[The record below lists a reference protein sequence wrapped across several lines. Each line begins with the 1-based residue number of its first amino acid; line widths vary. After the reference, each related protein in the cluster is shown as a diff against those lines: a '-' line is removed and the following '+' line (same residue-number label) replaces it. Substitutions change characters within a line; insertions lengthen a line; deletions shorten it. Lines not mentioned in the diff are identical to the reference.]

1 MQEELTNLKRHQKNR
16 DRTLNILAYVLVFIS
31 IFLFI
36 LFVANSIDRD
46 FRFYLIYK
54 DHFGTLFRGF
64 LNTIW
69 ISLVVLLGSM
79 VLGFLFFRMSK
90 STIPYLGAYLKA
102 FTNVFTEIIYGTP
115 LLVLIVV
122 SAFVIAPAFNIFSIS
137 PTVRRILSGIFSLI
151 IYITPYM
158 KNVYQS
164 AFSSIG
170 NDQFMAMDLFG
181 FTSYQRYRYIIIP
194 QVVRILMPPLMNNFS
209 LIIKGSALLNILAF
223 NEIYYTILLA
233 NSITF
238 AFVEGYLLM
247 WALYLIITIPLSQ
260 LTKYIERKWSL

>member
-1 MQEELTNLKRHQKNR
+1 MQNDTINKRKTEKMRNR
-16 DRTLNILAYVLVFIS
+16 NLNILAYVLVFIS

-36 LFVANSIDRD
+36 LFIANSRTSD
-46 FRFYLIYK
+46 FQLYLIT
-54 DHFGTLFRGF
+54 DRFGPLIFRGF

-69 ISLVVLLGSM
+69 VSLVVLLGSM
-79 VLGFLFFRMSK
+79 IIGFLFFKMSK
-90 STIPYLGAYLKA
+90 SNIPYFGAYLRA

-122 SAFVIAPAFNIFSIS
+122 SAFVIGPAFNIYQ
-137 PTVRRILSGIFSLI
+137 RNLAGIISLI

-164 AFSSIG
+164 AFSSIS

-181 FTSYQRYRYIIIP
+181 FTPYQRYRYIIIP

-209 LIIKGSALLNILAF
+209 LIIKGSALLNVLSFNDLYYSILIAQ
-223 NEIYYTILLA
+223 
-233 NSITF
+233 SKTF

>member
-1 MQEELTNLKRHQKNR
+1 MRNR
-16 DRTLNILAYVLVFIS
+16 SLNIIAYVLVFIS
-31 IFLFI
+31 IFLFM
-36 LFVANSIDRD
+36 LFIANSRTSD
-46 FRFYLIYK
+46 FQLYLIT
-54 DHFGTLFRGF
+54 DRFGPLILRGF

-69 ISLVVLLGSM
+69 VSLVVLLGSM
-79 VLGFLFFRMSK
+79 IIGFLFFRMSK
-90 STIPYLGAYLKA
+90 SNSPYFGAYLRA

-122 SAFVIAPAFNIFSIS
+122 SAFVIGPAFNIYQ
-137 PTVRRILSGIFSLI
+137 RNLAGIISLI

-164 AFSSIG
+164 AFSSIS

-181 FTSYQRYRYIIIP
+181 FTPYQRYRYIIIP

-209 LIIKGSALLNILAF
+209 LIIKGSALLNVLSFNDLYYSILIAQ
-223 NEIYYTILLA
+223 
-233 NSITF
+233 SKTF